1 MQCVDV
7 FSLLRYA
14 VGIGVSSYLI
24 TSAEIIAAE
33 NEVRGLGTKNGSYRK
48 VPKDLASRSG
58 GLTFHKFYKF
68 LL

>member
-7 FSLLRYA
+7 FSSLRYA

-33 NEVRGLGTKNGSYRK
+33 NKEFRGLGTKNGSYRK
-48 VPKDLASRSG
+48 VPKDSASRSG
-58 GLTFHKFYKF
+58 GLTFHKF
-68 LL
+68 